1 MMLRAKHLLRN
12 MCYAE
17 RRKRLKIEEIFDFEL
32 RIRLLWE
39 EAKAVEDDGLERGF
53 VPIPSGISGLNL
65 A

>member
-1 MMLRAKHLLRN
+1 M
-12 MCYAE
+12 
-17 RRKRLKIEEIFDFEL
+17 KIEEIFDFEL